1 MTRNRIE
8 TYLCGLKS
16 VFQFLQY
23 AKNYKGWIAG
33 NVIFNLLYVLLNLTT
48 LLLIMPV
55 LRFLFSEDPSQIEIS
70 DQKKQLGGK
79 FVEWYES
86 FMQWFAE
93 MAKGD
98 VSKALLFLCVGL
110 IIVTIL
116 KNAARYTAMNFMILI
131 RNYSIRNLRKEIY
144 DKSLK
149 LPISYFNE
157 ERKGDLLSRMSND
170 MKEIEF
176 ALMVSLEA
184 LYFQPLNIIIF
195 LIALVVLAPKLT
207 LMVLLFLPV
216 TALIIG
222 IVGRSLRKK
231 SGINQM
237 LAGKILS
244 TFEETLGGM
253 RIIKGFTAEK
263 RFSKKYDEIDMD
275 YTKNNI
281 GVQRRY
287 DLSSPLSETIALS
300 ISAVLLWFGGRMVFN
315 GDLNP
320 EFFLTYFAI
329 FSQLIPPFKGFSSAL
344 YASEKGMASV
354 NRIKE
359 LVEAPIVVEDHPNP
373 KSISFKDTIEL
384 NQVSFGYTETQVV
397 RNFNTTIKKGHTIA
411 LVGSSGSG
419 KTTVADLVARFYD
432 VTEGAILIDGINIKD
447 FSQQDLRG
455 ITGIVSQESIL
466 FNDTIENNLRVGKPE
481 ASLEEIENACKAA
494 NAHDFILETE
504 NGYQSMVGERGG
516 KLSGG
521 QKQRLSIA
529 RALLKDPEILI
540 LDEATSALDSESE
553 KAVQGA
559 LEKLME
565 NRTSIVIAHRLS
577 TITHANTIIVMDKGE
592 ISETGTHQELL
603 KTGGIYAK
611 LIQLQTLN

>member
-1 MTRNRIE
+1 MLCKNIE
-8 TYLCGLKS
+8 VYLCSLKS
-16 VFQFLQY
+16 VIQFLKY
-23 AKNYKGWIAG
+23 AKDYKGWIIG
-33 NVIFNLLYVLLNLTT
+33 NVLFNLLYVILNLST

-55 LRFLFSEDPSQIEIS
+55 LRFLFSDDPSQIEVS
-70 DQKKQLGGK
+70 EDKRAMGGK
-79 FVEWYES
+79 FVEFYED
-86 FMQWFAE
+86 FMHWFAE

-98 VSKALLFLCVGL
+98 ISKALLFLCIGL
-110 IIVTIL
+110 IIITIL
-116 KNAARYTAMNFMILI
+116 KNASRYIAMNFMILI
-131 RNYSIRNLRKEIY
+131 RNYSIRKLRREIY

-216 TALIIG
+216 TALVIG
-222 IVGRSLRKK
+222 LVGRSLRKK
-231 SGINQM
+231 SGTNQM
-237 LAGKILS
+237 LAGRILS

-263 RFSKKYDEIDMD
+263 RFSKKYDEVDMD

-300 ISAVLLWFGGRMVFN
+300 ISAVLLWYGGKMVFN
-315 GDLNP
+315 GELNP

-329 FSQLIPPFKGFSSAL
+329 FSQLIPPFKAFSSAL

-359 LVEAPIVVEDHPNP
+359 LVEAPELVEDTDTP
-373 KSISFKDTIEL
+373 KTLSFKNKISL
-384 NQVSFGYTETQVV
+384 VNVNFKYTDALVV
-397 RNFNTTIKKGHTIA
+397 RDFNAEITKGQTVA

-432 VTEGAILIDGINIKD
+432 VSDGSISIDGIDIRD
-447 FSQQDLRG
+447 FKQEDLRG
-455 ITGIVSQESIL
+455 ITGIVSQESVL
-466 FNDTIENNLRVGKPE
+466 FNDTIENNLKVGKPD
-481 ASLEEIENACKAA
+481 ASKKDIEDACKAA
-494 NAHDFILETE
+494 NAHEFILSTD
-504 NGYQSMVGERGG
+504 NGYQTMVGERGG

-553 KAVQGA
+553 KAVQTA
-559 LEKLME
+559 LERLMK

-577 TITHANTIIVMDKGE
+577 TITHADKIIVMDKGE
-592 ISETGTHQELL
+592 IKETGTHKDLL
-603 KTGGIYAK
+603 SNDGIYAK
-611 LIQLQTLN
+611 LIKLQTLN

>member
-1 MTRNRIE
+1 MIRNRIE

-231 SGINQM
+231 SGVNQM

-263 RFSKKYDEIDMD
+263 RFSKKYDDIDMD

-300 ISAVLLWFGGRMVFN
+300 ISAVLLWFGGRMVFD

-359 LVEAPIVVEDHPNP
+359 LVEAPVVVEDHPNP
-373 KSISFKDTIEL
+373 KSISFKDAIEL

-397 RNFNTTIKKGHTIA
+397 RNFNTTIRKGHTIA

-432 VTEGAILIDGINIKD
+432 VTEGSILIDGINIKD

-481 ASLEEIENACKAA
+481 ASLEEIKSACKAA
-494 NAHDFILETE
+494 NAHDFILQTE

-603 KTGGIYAK
+603 KTDGIYAK
-611 LIQLQTLN
+611 LIKLQTLN

>member
-1 MTRNRIE
+1 MIRNRIE

-231 SGINQM
+231 SGVNQM

-300 ISAVLLWFGGRMVFN
+300 ISAVLLWFGGRMVFD

-359 LVEAPIVVEDHPNP
+359 LVEAPVVVEDHPNP
-373 KSISFKDTIEL
+373 KSISFKDAIEL

-397 RNFNTTIKKGHTIA
+397 RNFNTTIRKGHTVA

-432 VTEGAILIDGINIKD
+432 VTEGSILIDGINIKD

-481 ASLEEIENACKAA
+481 ASLEEIKSACKAA
-494 NAHDFILETE
+494 NAHDFILQTE

-603 KTGGIYAK
+603 KTDGIYAK
-611 LIQLQTLN
+611 LIKLQTLN

>member
-1 MTRNRIE
+1 
-8 TYLCGLKS
+8 
-16 VFQFLQY
+16 
-23 AKNYKGWIAG
+23 
-33 NVIFNLLYVLLNLTT
+33 
-48 LLLIMPV
+48 
-55 LRFLFSEDPSQIEIS
+55 
-70 DQKKQLGGK
+70 
-79 FVEWYES
+79 
-86 FMQWFAE
+86 
-93 MAKGD
+93 
-98 VSKALLFLCVGL
+98 
-110 IIVTIL
+110 
-116 KNAARYTAMNFMILI
+116 
-131 RNYSIRNLRKEIY
+131 
-144 DKSLK
+144 
-149 LPISYFNE
+149 
-157 ERKGDLLSRMSND
+157 
-170 MKEIEF
+170 
-176 ALMVSLEA
+176 
-184 LYFQPLNIIIF
+184 
-195 LIALVVLAPKLT
+195 
-207 LMVLLFLPV
+207 MVLLFLPV

-494 NAHDFILETE
+494 NAHEFILQTE

-603 KTGGIYAK
+603 KTDGIYAK
-611 LIQLQTLN
+611 LIKLQTLN

>member
-1 MTRNRIE
+1 
-8 TYLCGLKS
+8 
-16 VFQFLQY
+16 
-23 AKNYKGWIAG
+23 
-33 NVIFNLLYVLLNLTT
+33 
-48 LLLIMPV
+48 
-55 LRFLFSEDPSQIEIS
+55 
-70 DQKKQLGGK
+70 
-79 FVEWYES
+79 
-86 FMQWFAE
+86 
-93 MAKGD
+93 
-98 VSKALLFLCVGL
+98 
-110 IIVTIL
+110 
-116 KNAARYTAMNFMILI
+116 
-131 RNYSIRNLRKEIY
+131 
-144 DKSLK
+144 
-149 LPISYFNE
+149 
-157 ERKGDLLSRMSND
+157 
-170 MKEIEF
+170 
-176 ALMVSLEA
+176 
-184 LYFQPLNIIIF
+184 
-195 LIALVVLAPKLT
+195 
-207 LMVLLFLPV
+207 
-216 TALIIG
+216 
-222 IVGRSLRKK
+222 
-231 SGINQM
+231 
-237 LAGKILS
+237 
-244 TFEETLGGM
+244 
-253 RIIKGFTAEK
+253 
-263 RFSKKYDEIDMD
+263 
-275 YTKNNI
+275 
-281 GVQRRY
+281 
-287 DLSSPLSETIALS
+287 
-300 ISAVLLWFGGRMVFN
+300 MVFD

-359 LVEAPIVVEDHPNP
+359 LVEAPVVVEDHPNP
-373 KSISFKDTIEL
+373 KSISFKDAIEL

-397 RNFNTTIKKGHTIA
+397 RNFNTTIRKGHTIA

-432 VTEGAILIDGINIKD
+432 VTEGSILIDGINIKD

-481 ASLEEIENACKAA
+481 ASLEEIKSACKAA
-494 NAHDFILETE
+494 NAHDFILQTE

-603 KTGGIYAK
+603 KTDGIYAK
-611 LIQLQTLN
+611 LIKLQTLN

>member
-1 MTRNRIE
+1 MIRNRIE

-494 NAHDFILETE
+494 NAHEFILQTE

-603 KTGGIYAK
+603 KTDGIYAK
-611 LIQLQTLN
+611 LIKLQTLN